1 MSARGS
7 AGVRRESVA
16 ANEDN
21 RAYGPVIA
29 IAMCRC
35 WRSELI
41 LPPGLRGYVTSG
53 DQEAV
58 QRIRYR
64 ASNHGNTP
72 PPGSLTPS
80 ASSYTAT
87 SPTSAMPTYSSPN
100 AYARPAYGGSSSSR
114 PIYRRMSD
122 FIGRKLWKTELL
134 LASLLFKDSPFY
146 EVKEA
151 LSNKLELPCK

>member
-1 MSARGS
+1 MPARGP

-21 RAYGPVIA
+21 RAYGPMISIPA
-29 IAMCRC
+29 RRYR
-35 WRSELI
+35 RSELI
-41 LPPGLRGYVTSG
+41 FPPGLRGYVTSG

-64 ASNHGNTP
+64 ASNHGGTP
-72 PPGSLTPS
+72 PPGALTQS
-80 ASSYTAT
+80 ASSYTST

-100 AYARPAYGGSSSSR
+100 AYARPTYNGSSSNR
-114 PIYRRMSD
+114 PLYRRMSD
-122 FIGRKLWKTELL
+122 FIGRKLWKTKVAP
-134 LASLLFKDSPFY
+134 ASLLFKDSPFY

-151 LSNKLELPCK
+151 LTNKLELPRK